1 MGNLYVVSTPIGN
14 LKDIT
19 LMAVDVLNE
28 VNLVLTEDTR
38 RSGLLLKHLS
48 IKKRMMSFH
57 EHNEDNKQ
65 EEVIQKLKKG
75 ENIALISDSGT
86 PTIADPGFKL
96 VRECT
101 QDGISVIS
109 IPGPSA
115 ILAGLTVSGLPTDS
129 FSFLGYLPKK
139 EGKRREFYGKILA
152 LTGNIKTTVIFFDTP
167 HRIQKTLEDLTAL
180 APDYSIVIARELTKL
195 NEEVIRGKVRDVMH
209 KTKGRN
215 LKGELTILLH
225 K

>member
-1 MGNLYVVSTPIGN
+1 MGNLYVISTPIGN
-14 LKDIT
+14 LGDIT
-19 LMAVDVLNE
+19 LRAVETLTS

-48 IKKRMMSFH
+48 IKKPMASFH
-57 EHNEDNKQ
+57 EHNENAKQ
-65 EEVIQKLKKG
+65 EEVIQRLKSG

-86 PTIADPGFKL
+86 PTVADPGFKL

-101 QDGISVIS
+101 QEGIMVIS
-109 IPGPSA
+109 IPGASA

-139 EGKRREFYGKILA
+139 EGKRREFYDKILGLA
-152 LTGNIKTTVIFFDTP
+152 GDVKTTVIFFDTP
-167 HRIQKTLEDLTAL
+167 HRIHKTLEELTRIM
-180 APDYSIVIARELTKL
+180 PEYNIVIARELTKL
-195 NEEVIRGKVRDVMH
+195 NEEVIRGRVKDVVGPL
-209 KTKGRN
+209 KGRN